1 MNKMEIVEEKIEDPT
16 CIFIFPEPTKI
27 NPSVLLLDN
36 TDLGYNDKVI
46 IEKINLNVDICLVE
60 LL

>member
-36 TDLGYNDKVI
+36 TDLGYNNKVI
-46 IEKINLNVDICLVE
+46 IIKAIIY
-60 LL
+60 